1 MQDQVATCRAYAD
14 SEGLTI
20 TDVLGDVGFGMTMDH
35 APLLRLLRE
44 ARAGREAFVRP
55 GPGASPFGL
64 VCGAMFPG

>member
-44 ARAGREAFVRP
+44 AP
-55 GPGASPFGL
+55 GGT
-64 VCGAMFPG
+64 